1 MRNIKLTL
9 CNCYTFSM
17 SQDVGAGSA
26 YMHHVEVA
34 LFKDDQFVNTG
45 FWLHD
50 NLRDYEDAYYHGDV
64 QGWVAAESLPNV
76 LNKAQDYAI
85 CATAL
90 SKQA

>member
-9 CNCYTFSM
+9 GNGYTFSM

-45 FWLHD
+45 FWLHEHLGHEAAWACD
-50 NLRDYEDAYYHGDV
+50 DV
-64 QGWVAAESLPNV
+64 QGHVDAESLPNT
-76 LNKAQDYAI
+76 LKKAKDYAD
-85 CATAL
+85 
-90 SKQA
+90 QA

>member
-9 CNCYTFSM
+9 GNGYTFSM

-45 FWLHD
+45 LWLHD
-50 NLRDYEDAYYHGDV
+50 NVTSYEDAWACDDV
-64 QGWVAAESLPNV
+64 QGYVSAESLPNT
-76 LNKAQDYAI
+76 LKKAQDYADK
-85 CATAL
+85 A
-90 SKQA
+90 

>member
-9 CNCYTFSM
+9 GNGYTFSM

-34 LFKDDQFVNTG
+34 LFKEDQFVNTG

-50 NLRDYEDAYYHGDV
+50 NLRDYEDAYYHDDV
-64 QGWVAAESLPNV
+64 QGYVSAESLPNT
-76 LNKAQDYAI
+76 LKKAQDYAD
-85 CATAL
+85 
-90 SKQA
+90 QA

>member
-9 CNCYTFSM
+9 GNGYTFSM

-50 NLRDYEDAYYHGDV
+50 NVTSYEDAWACDDV
-64 QGWVAAESLPNV
+64 QGYVAAGSLPDV
-76 LNKAQDYAI
+76 LNKAKDYAI

-90 SKQA
+90 STQA

>member
-9 CNCYTFSM
+9 GNGYTFSM

-50 NLRDYEDAYYHGDV
+50 NLRDYEDAYYHDDV
-64 QGWVAAESLPNV
+64 QGHVDAESLPN
-76 LNKAQDYAI
+76 LLKKAQDYAD
-85 CATAL
+85 
-90 SKQA
+90 QA

>member
-9 CNCYTFSM
+9 GNGYTFSM

-50 NLRDYEDAYYHGDV
+50 NLRDYEDAYMHDAV
-64 QGWVAAESLPNV
+64 QGYVSAESLPNI
-76 LNKAQDYAI
+76 LKKAQDYAD
-85 CATAL
+85 
-90 SKQA
+90 QA